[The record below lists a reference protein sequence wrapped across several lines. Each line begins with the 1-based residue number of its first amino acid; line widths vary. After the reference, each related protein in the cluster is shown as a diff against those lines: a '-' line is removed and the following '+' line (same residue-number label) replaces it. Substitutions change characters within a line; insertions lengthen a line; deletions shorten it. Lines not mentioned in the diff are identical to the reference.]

1 MLVKT
6 LLNEQGSFME
16 STKTQINIKTI
27 GYGNNHS
34 FTNLGP
40 LEFERRQPKAKDVA
54 MDILYCGVCHSD
66 LHQAS
71 NDWGNTV
78 YPCVPGHEIVG
89 RVTAIGAE
97 VTKFKVGEMVGVGC
111 MVDSCRECA
120 ACKEGLEQYCEGP
133 VGFTGT
139 YNGPAK
145 PDGTNTFGGY
155 SDKIVVD
162 ENFVLKIPENLDIKA
177 VAPILCAG
185 VTTFSPLRHWK
196 VSAGQKVGII
206 GFGGLGHLAV
216 KLAAAMGADVTV
228 FSTDADKSDD
238 AKKFGAKDFVLS
250 DDTDA
255 MAKLELNYDF
265 LLNTIP
271 YPFDPNPYIKLLKR
285 DATMAV
291 VGLIMPFSEE
301 TNNMEMI
308 FHRRNLAGSLIGGIA
323 ETQEVLNFCAEHNIL
338 PEIEMIAMEDIN
350 DAQKRMKNEEVR
362 FRYVIDIAN
371 TMPKEV

>member
-1 MLVKT
+1 
-6 LLNEQGSFME
+6 ME
-16 STKTQINIKTI
+16 STKTQFTTKAI

-34 FTNLGP
+34 FTSLGAM
-40 LEFERRQPKAKDVA
+40 EFERREPKAKDVA

-89 RVTAIGAE
+89 RVTAVGGE
-97 VTKFKVGEMVGVGC
+97 VTKFKVGETVAVGC

-120 ACKEGLEQYCEGP
+120 ACQEGLEQYCEGA
-133 VGFTGT
+133 VGFTAT

-162 ENFVLKIPENLDIKA
+162 EHFVLKVPENLDIKA

-185 VTTFSPLRHWK
+185 VTTYSPLKKWK
-196 VSAGQKVGII
+196 VSAGQKVGVI
-206 GFGGLGHLAV
+206 GLGGLGHMAV
-216 KLAAAMGADVTV
+216 KLAAAMGAEVTV
-228 FSTDADKSDD
+228 FSTQEDKEAD

-250 DDTDA
+250 DDTEA
-255 MAKLELNYDF
+255 MSKLELKYDF

-271 YPFDPNPYIKLLKR
+271 YAFDPNPYVKLLKR

-291 VGLIMPFSEE
+291 VGLILPFSEE

-323 ETQEVLNFCAEHNIL
+323 ETQEVLDFCSEHNIL
-338 PEIEMIAMEDIN
+338 PEVEMIAMEDIN
-350 DAQKRMKNEEVR
+350 DAHKKMKNEEVR
-362 FRYVIDIAN
+362 YRYVIDIAK
-371 TMPKEV
+371 TMPKEA